1 MTNSILP
8 LFALISAAVFT
19 LIPQAA
25 AQNCNATT
33 LCPASAPCC
42 SEYGFCGSGSYCLGG
57 CEPLYSN
64 KPTSCRPNPIC
75 QSGETDF
82 NDLSRVQ
89 LNATKYDGNATA
101 YDWVVNAGNL
111 VSDPNGQ
118 GVRLTLTEN
127 DQGTKISSTRY
138 IHYGTID
145 FVLQSS
151 KWGGV
156 VTAAITMSDVKD
168 EIDWEWAGA
177 TTGQVQTNYWFLG
190 VANYSATQ
198 GTSADVSS
206 DASSNFHTY
215 TFDWQEDYLNWSID
229 GTVVRTVLKTDTLS
243 EDGSQYKYPSTP
255 SRVQISIWPGGIDSQ
270 AQGTIDWAGGLI
282 NWQDPDYVSNG
293 YFWNTL
299 QSVKITCK
307 DDADQSVGTTGWA
320 YSGND
325 TAGVPIVDVTNA
337 STLLSA
343 SEPRVPL
350 AAGNSQLLALVSVLA
365 LTMAGGIAML

>member
-1 MTNSILP
+1 MTISALP
-8 LFALISAAVFT
+8 LFTLLSTALLT
-19 LIPQAA
+19 LIPNTV

-75 QSGETDF
+75 QSGETNF

-89 LNATKYDGNATA
+89 LNGTKYDGNATA
-101 YDWVVNAGNL
+101 YDWVVNTGNL
-111 VSDPNGQ
+111 VADPNGQ

-138 IHYGTID
+138 IHYGAID
-145 FVLQSS
+145 FVLESS

-168 EIDWEWAGA
+168 EIDWEFAGA
-177 TTGQVQTNYWFLG
+177 TTDKVQTNYWFLG

-198 GTSADVSS
+198 GATTDVSS

-215 TFDWQEDYLNWSID
+215 TFDWQEDYLNWMID
-229 GTVVRTVLKTDTLS
+229 GQVVRTVMKTDTLS

-255 SRVQISIWPGGIDSQ
+255 SRVQISIWPGGSDSQ
-270 AQGTIDWAGGLI
+270 AQGTIDWAGGMI
-282 NWQDPDYVSNG
+282 NWQDPDYLSNG

-307 DDADQSVGTTGWA
+307 DDSAQNEGTTGWA
-320 YSGND
+320 YGGND
-325 TAGVPIVDVTNA
+325 TQGIPIVDATNA

-343 SEPRVPL
+343 SEPRVSL
-350 AAGNSQLLALVSVLA
+350 TTGNSPLFALVSVLG
-365 LTMAGGIAML
+365 LTIAGGIALL